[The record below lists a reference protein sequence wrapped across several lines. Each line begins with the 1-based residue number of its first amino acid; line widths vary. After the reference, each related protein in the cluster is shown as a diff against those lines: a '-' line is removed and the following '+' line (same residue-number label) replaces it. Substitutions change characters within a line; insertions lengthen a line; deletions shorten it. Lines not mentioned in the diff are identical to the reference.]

1 MLGAVVQML
10 EQALAIVVA
19 EGLVEGLVVEGW
31 LHEGVVQDGHGAL
44 GVAAMLH
51 HLTWTVEVSVVP
63 PGTKFPSLYHH
74 RLIAVR

>member
-1 MLGAVVQML
+1 MQGAVVQML
-10 EQALAIVVA
+10 GPALAIVVA

-51 HLTWTVEVSVVP
+51 LTWTVEVSGP
-63 PGTKFPSLYHH
+63 TRYNSPNFRACITTD
-74 RLIAVR
+74 